1 MTGNFKKK
9 LMQMAN
15 RLFSKG
21 FSRSSAL
28 ATAWRIV
35 KSRKLQTKVAGVT
48 FEGRQNILA
57 LLATYPVNLI
67 RVELYR
73 EPQNPYD
80 KNAVAVVATV
90 SGRFKAKL
98 GYLPASVASVVS
110 AVLDKG
116 LAVHAEQLRIV
127 GGCDT
132 FQNYGARITVAI

>member
-1 MTGNFKKK
+1 MTRNFKKK

-35 KSRKLQTKVAGVT
+35 KSRKLQTKIAGVT

-57 LLATYPVNLI
+57 LLATYQANLI

-80 KNAVAVVATV
+80 RNAVAVIATV
-90 SGRFKAKL
+90 SGRFKA
-98 GYLPASVASVVS
+98 
-110 AVLDKG
+110 
-116 LAVHAEQLRIV
+116 
-127 GGCDT
+127 T
-132 FQNYGARITVAI
+132 